1 MYFGIG
7 MQAKHSLEQI
17 GIQFSMARKDVQEIL
32 HKALQELE
40 HRSVYNELTGALA
53 NTDLK
58 DMQG

>member
-40 HRSVYNELTGALA
+40 HRSV
-53 NTDLK
+53 
-58 DMQG
+58 